1 VKLAR
6 EKWRE
11 ELKTLDAKQYLF
23 VDETGA
29 KTNMTRRYGRAPV
42 GERVRDHTPAG
53 NWTTTT
59 LLSAVRDG
67 GPVAPL
73 LIEGATDAAVFTTWV
88 EQCLAPTLRQ
98 GDTVVM
104 DNLSS
109 HKAAAVAELIAAR
122 GAKLRYLPPYSPDLN
137 PIEKMWSKVKTLLRG
152 AKART
157 AETLSQAVADALSA
171 VTKSDVQGWYQSCGY
186 TI

>member
-1 VKLAR
+1 VKLGR
-6 EKWRE
+6 QEWRQE
-11 ELKTLDAKQYLF
+11 QKTTDATRYIF
-23 VDETGA
+23 VDETGV

-42 GERVRDHTPAG
+42 GEPVRDHAPAG
-53 NWTTTT
+53 HWSATT
-59 LLSAVRDG
+59 LIGALGNEGS
-67 GPVAPL
+67 VAPL
-73 LIEGATDAAVFTTWV
+73 LIEGATDASVFTKWV
-88 EQCLAPTLRQ
+88 EQCLAPTLSP

-109 HKAAAVAELIAAR
+109 HKAKAVGELISAR

-157 AETLSQAVADALSA
+157 AESLTEAVANALAAVQKTDA
-171 VTKSDVQGWYQSCGY
+171 QGWFKTCGY